1 MMQST
6 SYSRPAGDHAGRGDP
21 RHALAVRVDQVRVR
35 VVEGLQVLV
44 VEAGPLAQRRYHA
57 FSFPAVSGS
66 RTMASARARISSI
79 FSKSDSS

>member
-1 MMQST
+1 MMQSS
-6 SYSRPAGDHAGRGDP
+6 SYSRPGHDHPGRGDP
-21 RHALAVRVDQVRVR
+21 RDPLAVRVDQVGVR

-44 VEAGPLAQRRYHA
+44 VEAGPLAQLAVPGLQPR
-57 FSFPAVSGS
+57 AVSGS